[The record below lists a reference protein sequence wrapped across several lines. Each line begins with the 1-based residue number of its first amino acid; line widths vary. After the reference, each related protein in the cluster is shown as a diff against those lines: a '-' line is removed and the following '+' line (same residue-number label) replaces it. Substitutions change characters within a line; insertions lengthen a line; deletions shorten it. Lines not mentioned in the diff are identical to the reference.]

1 MTYTPLLT
9 AGLCRKKV
17 GCFGE
22 KHYGFLKLNRVLD
35 YTEVMYYFTYVLN
48 YVHNGGKMKT
58 ITASRARS
66 ELFSLLK
73 NTAKGHRQVRIT
85 SKEGSVVLMSE
96 ADYENLIE
104 TLELLSIA
112 GLKESLQ
119 EADSEIEKGETYSLD
134 EVFD

>member
-1 MTYTPLLT
+1 M
-9 AGLCRKKV
+9 
-17 GCFGE
+17 
-22 KHYGFLKLNRVLD
+22 KLNRVLE
-35 YTEVMYYFTYVLN
+35 YTENMHYFMYVLI

-96 ADYENLIE
+96 VDYENLIE

-112 GLKESLQ
+112 GFKESLQ
-119 EADSEIEKGETYSLD
+119 VADREIEKGETYSLD

>member
-1 MTYTPLLT
+1 MTYTPLQT

-17 GCFGE
+17 GCFDE

-48 YVHNGGKMKT
+48 YVHNGDKMKT

>member
-1 MTYTPLLT
+1 M
-9 AGLCRKKV
+9 
-17 GCFGE
+17 
-22 KHYGFLKLNRVLD
+22 KLNRVLD
-35 YTEVMYYFTYVLN
+35 HTEVMYYFMYVQI

-73 NTAKGHRQVRIT
+73 NTVKGHRQVRIT

-119 EADSEIEKGETYSLD
+119 AADSEIEKGETYSLD